1 MSLEEISRAK
11 DPGVP
16 TAGGA
21 SALGFGII
29 GLGNI
34 SSFHVGAIRA
44 LPGCRVVAVSSR
56 SAERRAKAAEEL
68 GVKTFAD
75 YREMLLVPELD
86 VVCICTPSGQHLGP
100 AVMAARA
107 GKHVIC
113 EKPLETTVE
122 RAERMMDA
130 CREANVQLACIFQ
143 NRYASPYRE
152 VMALIAEQRLGRLV
166 LGNAYIKWYRPPSYY
181 SGSEWR
187 GTRRGDG
194 GAALINQGIHTID
207 LLLDVMGPVRSVRG
221 KIKTLVH
228 SIEGEDVGAAIVE
241 FESGALGTIEASTAV
256 YSGFP
261 ERLEI
266 HGDGGSVI
274 LEGGKIVYLRTQAG
288 DCRAA
293 EPSAAAPGAA
303 ANPLAIDAELHR
315 RQYAEIVSA
324 LRARRAPEV
333 NGEVGLR
340 ALRVVRAIYESSQT
354 GREVVL

>member
-1 MSLEEISRAK
+1 
-11 DPGVP
+11 
-16 TAGGA
+16 
-21 SALGFGII
+21 
-29 GLGNI
+29 
-34 SSFHVGAIRA
+34 
-44 LPGCRVVAVSSR
+44 
-56 SAERRAKAAEEL
+56 
-68 GVKTFAD
+68 
-75 YREMLLVPELD
+75 
-86 VVCICTPSGQHLGP
+86 
-100 AVMAARA
+100 MAARA

-122 RAERMMDA
+122 RAERMIAA

-152 VMALIAEQRLGRLV
+152 VLALMAERRLGRLV

-207 LLLDVMGPVRSVRG
+207 LLIDVMGAVRSVRG

-228 SIEGEDVGAAIVE
+228 SIEGEDVGAAVVE

-256 YSGFP
+256 YSGFS

-266 HGDGGSVI
+266 HGDAGSVI
-274 LEGGKIVYLRTQAG
+274 LDGGKIVYLRTQAG
-288 DCRAA
+288 DSRVA
-293 EPSAAAPGAA
+293 EPSAAPGAG

-324 LRARRAPEV
+324 FRARRAPEV
-333 NGEVGLR
+333 HGEVGLR